1 MRIITSIL
9 FFLIFNSSVSAFQSF
24 KIDTVSVVPT
34 NGEALEK
41 LPLVEDRP
49 IKNIIFIIGDGTGL
63 AQLFSGQISIAGFDG
78 RLHLQRMPITGL
90 VNTHAADQY
99 ITDSAAGA
107 TAYSC
112 GVKTNNGMIGQLPD
126 NRHCKTVL
134 ELAEEHGKSTGLI
147 STSSITHA
155 TPASFAAHIDSRK
168 KETEIAT
175 QYLHSNIEILLG
187 GGLEFFVPQSKDNS
201 SRIDDRNLVHEF
213 QNLGYDFVQS
223 YEELDT
229 SPANKIL
236 GLFSKSGLPTDDRSP
251 SLKQMTEKA
260 INVLNTNSEGF
271 FLMIEG
277 SQIDWAGHENNF
289 EYMHRELSDFDE
301 AVASVLDFAVT
312 DGETL
317 VILTAD
323 HETGGMNILSGST
336 QENITIVWTTEHHT
350 GIPVPIMAYG
360 PKAIHFTGW
369 WDNTEIGI
377 KIAELSGLG
386 VLPQII
392 E

>member
-9 FFLIFNSSVSAFQSF
+9 FFLIFNSSVFAFQSF
-24 KIDTVSVVPT
+24 KIDTVSVAPT
-34 NGEALEK
+34 NGVAPEK

-78 RLHLQRMPITGL
+78 RLHLQRMPVTGL

-134 ELAEEHGKSTGLI
+134 ELAEKHGKSTGLI

-213 QNLGYDFVQS
+213 QNLGYDFVKS

-236 GLFSKSGLPTDDRSP
+236 GLFSNSGLPSGDRSP

-360 PKAIHFTGW
+360 PKAINFTGW

>member
-24 KIDTVSVVPT
+24 KKDTVSVAPT
-34 NGEALEK
+34 NGVALEK

-229 SPANKIL
+229 SPADKIL
-236 GLFSKSGLPTDDRSP
+236 GLFSNSGLPSGDRSP

-301 AVASVLDFAVT
+301 AVASVLDFAVS

-323 HETGGMNILSGST
+323 HETGGMNILSSST

-360 PKAIHFTGW
+360 PKAINFTGW

>member
-1 MRIITSIL
+1 M
-9 FFLIFNSSVSAFQSF
+9 
-24 KIDTVSVVPT
+24 
-34 NGEALEK
+34 
-41 LPLVEDRP
+41 
-49 IKNIIFIIGDGTGL
+49 
-63 AQLFSGQISIAGFDG
+63 
-78 RLHLQRMPITGL
+78 
-90 VNTHAADQY
+90 
-99 ITDSAAGA
+99 
-107 TAYSC
+107 
-112 GVKTNNGMIGQLPD
+112 
-126 NRHCKTVL
+126 
-134 ELAEEHGKSTGLI
+134 
-147 STSSITHA
+147 
-155 TPASFAAHIDSRK
+155 
-168 KETEIAT
+168 
-175 QYLHSNIEILLG
+175 
-187 GGLEFFVPQSKDNS
+187 
-201 SRIDDRNLVHEF
+201 VHEF

-223 YEELDT
+223 YEELDS
-229 SPANKIL
+229 SPADKIL

-360 PKAIHFTGW
+360 PKAINFTGW

>member
-24 KIDTVSVVPT
+24 KIDTVSVAST
-34 NGEALEK
+34 NGVALEK

-78 RLHLQRMPITGL
+78 RLHLQRMPVTGL

-236 GLFSKSGLPTDDRSP
+236 GLFSNSGLPSGDRSP

-301 AVASVLDFAVT
+301 AVASVLDFAVR

-360 PKAIHFTGW
+360 PKAINFTGW